1 MKSGRADRRRFAAK
15 LRRLRDLNGKMTQ
28 EELHYAPGVP
38 LDLAQN
44 YKQEKSLAKGDAAER
59 LAKALHV
66 SSAAFYA
73 VEMDNMKELDEA
85 APAIRRMGGALEG
98 MHDYTVPGT
107 DIVHRV
113 VRIRKTSPTPAKYPR
128 RFAKI
133 QTEPIR

>member
-1 MKSGRADRRRFAAK
+1 MESGRADGRRFAAK

-66 SSAAFYA
+66 TSAAFYA
-73 VEMDNMKELDEA
+73 VELDNRKCSTR
-85 APAIRRMGGALEG
+85 PRRSALQ
-98 MHDYTVPGT
+98 P
-107 DIVHRV
+107 
-113 VRIRKTSPTPAKYPR
+113 SSSSSLPTPIA
-128 RFAKI
+128 
-133 QTEPIR
+133 